1 MEQNPLQSDDPDGL
15 PVKSTTLITFSRRGR
30 NRNPKAAQ
38 HKLEVLRKTLNP
50 IPFVPAKN
58 PNLQRHEELL
68 KRLGLWDFLHIQF
81 DPTVRADL
89 IAELIVNYNPQRR
102 CSYVGEVRIRVSPAD
117 LGRALKLPV
126 AVKLKKNVVADE
138 VEEAPA
144 AAASEESIALVEDLV
159 GNWVLLQED
168 EMWMMPREVLKDI
181 KEGQFGNVDWAG
193 LIWFMVEKELLKGL
207 QLGDCHYASHLQLL
221 IKSQCEGLFSVKGQ
235 GSRVEIELKEDG
247 EEDGIM
253 GGEGDF
259 QGGRVEE
266 HSIKLCVGQ
275 ENVEKCYIEQENNG
289 KVDVEK
295 ENEEVD
301 VEQENVEKVDVE
313 QENVEK
319 VDVDQE
325 NVEKVDVEQENVEK
339 FNNEQENVE
348 ELDLEQENVEEVDVE
363 QENVEELDV
372 EQENVEKFNIEQ
384 ENVEEVDVEQ
394 ENVEKVIG
402 ERVLVEV
409 EDEDEDVM
417 DVEEF
422 KEEEPTQWLL
432 AGKGNLRGPCLQRC
446 NLHGVEDLGCGDE
459 RKNYMELGEE
469 EDDDD
474 DEEEE
479 EDDQE
484 GGFDLSMKGFSLEGL
499 SSGSL
504 MQVME
509 GGHIPL
515 GSGMPLHDHLAT
527 DFPSSR
533 WDLMLPGSS
542 SLSGNG
548 HKREFSHENDN
559 SHHGL
564 DGNKRLRTDGP
575 WHSKMPGD
583 FDVCMEHIQQWM
595 GKMEDIQQWMGKARI
610 MYVAKEQECED
621 TKMKQQLLLV
631 ELQKRDEFI
640 EHLHKARTEDQQK
653 RQTEK
658 YMFEHEVYLMQNLLN
673 GYRKALKATQRA
685 FAEYRARSPQA
696 EEPLYRDVPGSG
708 GLVLSARELE
718 KLRLKQE
725 EEERM
730 SRLVIETK
738 IKDFEA
744 GWIIKFEAH
753 HKSVEVVSNRLLG
766 LEKEVKLLNEQ
777 LTKQRLSET
786 PEHSK

>member
-1 MEQNPLQSDDPDGL
+1 MEQNPLQSDGGPDGL
-15 PVKSTTLITFSRRGR
+15 PVRSTTLITFSRRGR

-38 HKLEVLRKTLNP
+38 QRLEILRKTLNP

-126 AVKLKKNVVADE
+126 GVKSKKNVVAGE

-144 AAASEESIALVEDLV
+144 PAASEESIALVEDLV

-168 EMWMMPREVLKDI
+168 EPREVLKWCKDI
-181 KEGQFGNVDWAG
+181 KEGLFGNVDWAG
-193 LIWFMVEKELLKGL
+193 LIWFMVEKELLKGGGL
-207 QLGDCHYASHLQLL
+207 QLGDCYYASHLQLL
-221 IKSQCEGLFSVKGQ
+221 IKSQCESLFSDKGQ

-253 GGEGDF
+253 GGEDDF
-259 QGGRVEE
+259 QGGRLEE
-266 HSIKLCVGQ
+266 HGIKLCLGE
-275 ENVEKCYIEQENNG
+275 ENVEKCYIE
-289 KVDVEK
+289 KVD
-295 ENEEVD
+295 
-301 VEQENVEKVDVE
+301 
-313 QENVEK
+313 
-319 VDVDQE
+319 
-325 NVEKVDVEQENVEK
+325 
-339 FNNEQENVE
+339 
-348 ELDLEQENVEEVDVE
+348 VEEVDVE

-372 EQENVEKFNIEQ
+372 
-384 ENVEEVDVEQ
+384 DQ

-409 EDEDEDVM
+409 EDEDVM

-432 AGKGNLRGPCLQRC
+432 SGKGNLKGPCLQRC

-459 RKNYMELGEE
+459 RKNYMELG
-469 EDDDD
+469 
-474 DEEEE
+474 EEE

-559 SHHGL
+559 SDHGL

-658 YMFEHEVYLMQNLLN
+658 YRFEHEVYLMQNLLN
-673 GYRKALKATQRA
+673 GYRKALKATQKA
-685 FAEYRARSPQA
+685 FAEYKARNPQA
-696 EEPLYRDVPGSG
+696 DEPLYRDVPGSG
-708 GLVLSARELE
+708 GLVLSTRELE

-730 SRLVIETK
+730 RRLVIETK

-744 GWIIKFEAH
+744 GWISKFEAH

-766 LEKEVKLLNEQ
+766 VEKEVKLLNEQ

-786 PEHSK
+786 PEHTPNES

>member
-1 MEQNPLQSDDPDGL
+1 MEQNPLQSDGPDGL

-30 NRNPKAAQ
+30 RGNPKAAQ
-38 HKLEVLRKTLNP
+38 QRLEILRKTLNP

-58 PNLQRHEELL
+58 PNLQRHQELL

-89 IAELIVNYNPQRR
+89 IAELIVNYSPQRR

-126 AVKLKKNVVADE
+126 GVKSKKSVVA
-138 VEEAPA
+138 EAPAAA

-159 GNWVLLQED
+159 GNWVFVQED
-168 EMWMMPREVLKDI
+168 EMPREVLKDI
-181 KEGQFGNVDWAG
+181 KEGEFGNVDWAG

-207 QLGDCHYASHLQLL
+207 QLGDCYYASHLQLL
-221 IKSQCEGLFSVKGQ
+221 IKSQCESLFSEKGQ

-247 EEDGIM
+247 IM
-253 GGEGDF
+253 GGEDDF
-259 QGGRVEE
+259 QGGRLEE
-266 HSIKLCVGQ
+266 HGIKLCLGE
-275 ENVEKCYIEQENNG
+275 ENVEKCYVEQDN
-289 KVDVEK
+289 VEK
-295 ENEEVD
+295 VY
-301 VEQENVEKVDVE
+301 VEQDNVEKVD
-313 QENVEK
+313 
-319 VDVDQE
+319 D
-325 NVEKVDVEQENVEK
+325 EQENVEK
-339 FNNEQENVE
+339 FNNEQEHDVERENVE
-348 ELDLEQENVEEVDVE
+348 ELDVEQENVEEVDVE
-363 QENVEELDV
+363 QEN
-372 EQENVEKFNIEQ
+372 ENVEKFNIEQ
-384 ENVEEVDVEQ
+384 ENVEELDVEQEHVEELDVEQ

-446 NLHGVEDLGCGDE
+446 NLHGAEDLGCGDE

-595 GKMEDIQQWMGKARI
+595 GKMEDIQHWMGKARI
-610 MYVAKEQECED
+610 MYAAKEQECED
-621 TKMKQQLLLV
+621 AKMKQQLLLV

-640 EHLHKARTEDQQK
+640 DQLHKARTEDQQK

-658 YMFEHEVYLMQNLLN
+658 YRFEHEVYLMQNLLN
-673 GYRKALKATQRA
+673 GYRKALKATQKA
-685 FAEYRARSPQA
+685 FAEYKARSPQA
-696 EEPLYRDVPGSG
+696 DEPLYRDVPGSG
-708 GLVLSARELE
+708 GLVLSTRELE

-730 SRLVIETK
+730 RCLVIETK

-744 GWIIKFEAH
+744 GWISKFEAH